1 MPEADTPIV
10 RSSLAY
16 WKSGFRF
23 CDDSLNKIME
33 KVQRGE
39 LPKEAAPLGFMYY
52 PV

>member
-1 MPEADTPIV
+1 
-10 RSSLAY
+10 
-16 WKSGFRF
+16 
-23 CDDSLNKIME
+23 ME